1 MSRPCRIVAQPLGE
15 IYLAPTI
22 MYERHENEQ
31 YFFSHETVKH
41 LADFV
46 IENDFVLPCCLCCP
60 LLGRELVRRGLETR
74 ILDVDERFADVPE
87 FQPYDL
93 YRPRWTGEKYGI
105 IICDPPFFRVSLAQL
120 FGAVRVLAQHD
131 FAQPL
136 MLFYLS
142 RRAVNVSGTFAKFD
156 LRATGWQPGY
166 QTVQQVERNQI
177 EAFSNLSVS
186 LQLS

>member
-1 MSRPCRIVAQPLGE
+1 
-15 IYLAPTI
+15 
-22 MYERHENEQ
+22 MYEPHENEQ
-31 YFFSHETVKH
+31 YFFNNETVRH

-46 IENDFVLPCCLCCP
+46 IENSFALPCCLCCP
-60 LLGRELVRRGLETR
+60 LLGRELVARGIETR
-74 ILDVDERFADVPE
+74 ILDVDERFADVRG
-87 FQPYDL
+87 FQHYDL

-105 IICDPPFFRVSLAQL
+105 IICDPPFFKVSLAQL

-166 QTVQQVERNQI
+166 QTVQRIERNQI
-177 EAFSNLSVS
+177 EAFSNLSAL
-186 LQLS
+186 LQPS

>member
-1 MSRPCRIVAQPLGE
+1 
-15 IYLAPTI
+15 
-22 MYERHENEQ
+22 MYELHENEQ
-31 YFFSHETVKH
+31 YFFSDETVKQ

-46 IENDFVLPCCLCCP
+46 IENNFALPCCLCCP
-60 LLGRELVRRGLETR
+60 LLGRELAERGIETR
-74 ILDVDERFADVPE
+74 ILDVDERFANVNG

-105 IICDPPFFRVSLAQL
+105 IVCDPPFFKVSLAQL
-120 FGAVRVLAQHD
+120 FTAVRVLAQHD

-142 RRAVNVSGTFAKFD
+142 RRAANVTGTFARFN
-156 LRATGWQPGY
+156 LRATGWQPRY

-177 EAFSNLSVS
+177 EAFSNLPMSP
-186 LQLS
+186 